1 VANHASALKRER
13 QSQKRRKQN
22 RTATSSV
29 KTAVRKAISAMA
41 EKDGNMAQESVRA
54 ATAALNRAASKGVIP
69 KKRASRKVS
78 RLAKKANKALSK

>member
-1 VANHASALKRER
+1 MANHASALKRER